1 MTIKDWPAEDRPREK
16 LLLRGSASLT
26 DAELLAI
33 FLRTGTIGK
42 SAVDL
47 ARDLLTKF
55 GSLKALLD
63 ADQEHFC
70 LAYGLGSAKY
80 AQLQAVMEMAKRH
93 FKEIIQRG
101 NALTSPEV
109 TRAYLSAQLRGYSYE
124 VFACLFLDN
133 QHRVIQLDELFRGTI
148 DGASVYPREVV
159 NKPCIIMLLPLFL
172 PILWR
177 ATKCALC
184 ALFSYM
190 PESSDSRADQ
200 SFQLLIWTHNAPSV
214 KTANGC
220 YYTKRDGYF
229 AQLRNLGRR
238 ASPRPQRST
247 AVKFCV
253 SSRSGHNDHQDR
265 PGRKYETIRMS
276 AKPTFRH
283 RLATQVC
290 VPGPRSQQRV
300 RTVPKRQPSC
310 G

>member
-42 SAVDL
+42 TAVDL
-47 ARDLLTKF
+47 ARDLLTNF

-70 LAYGLGSAKY
+70 LAHGLGSAKY

-101 NALTSPEV
+101 NALTSPEI

-159 NKPCIIMLLPLFL
+159 KQ
-172 PILWR
+172 
-177 ATKCALC
+177 ALH
-184 ALFSYM
+184 
-190 PESSDSRADQ
+190 
-200 SFQLLIWTHNAPSV
+200 HNAAAVIFAHNHPSGV
-214 KTANGC
+214 TEPSQADKQITEKLKKALDLFDIRVLDHFIIG
-220 YYTKRDGYF
+220 DGEPYSF
-229 AQLRNLGRR
+229 AEHGL
-238 ASPRPQRST
+238 
-247 AVKFCV
+247 
-253 SSRSGHNDHQDR
+253 
-265 PGRKYETIRMS
+265 I
-276 AKPTFRH
+276 
-283 RLATQVC
+283 
-290 VPGPRSQQRV
+290 
-300 RTVPKRQPSC
+300 
-310 G
+310 

>member
-42 SAVDL
+42 TAVDL
-47 ARDLLTKF
+47 ARDLLTNF

-70 LAYGLGSAKY
+70 LAHGLGSAKY

-101 NALTSPEV
+101 NALTSPEI

-159 NKPCIIMLLPLFL
+159 KQ
-172 PILWR
+172 
-177 ATKCALC
+177 ALH
-184 ALFSYM
+184 
-190 PESSDSRADQ
+190 
-200 SFQLLIWTHNAPSV
+200 HNAAAVIFAHNHPSGV
-214 KTANGC
+214 TEPSQADKQITEKLKKDLDLFDIRVLDHFIIG
-220 YYTKRDGYF
+220 DGEPYSF
-229 AQLRNLGRR
+229 AEHGL
-238 ASPRPQRST
+238 
-247 AVKFCV
+247 
-253 SSRSGHNDHQDR
+253 
-265 PGRKYETIRMS
+265 I
-276 AKPTFRH
+276 
-283 RLATQVC
+283 
-290 VPGPRSQQRV
+290 
-300 RTVPKRQPSC
+300 
-310 G
+310 